1 MNVQHNFAVIGL
13 GEFGS
18 RICEVLVEG
27 GASVIAFDQ
36 DPQAVERIKGIVPA
50 AMLIDTA
57 DEYALLKAPL
67 DDVSIAIVAIGNN
80 IEASILTTTLL
91 KQRNISYI
99 AARAVSSLHETVLKR
114 IGANEVLN
122 IEVDSATQIAKR
134 LISPDLYTSMEV
146 TQDISISKI
155 TVPKLFAGKTI
166 ADIALKEHFNLKLIA
181 VVRIELDIDREGN
194 PLKNVLMYY
203 PDDTLT
209 IQSGDVLFLIG
220 SNEQLAKFSEV

>member
-1 MNVQHNFAVIGL
+1 MNAQQNFAVIGL

-50 AMLIDTA
+50 AMLVDTT
-57 DEYALLKAPL
+57 DEDALLKAPL
-67 DDVSIAIVAIGNN
+67 DDVSIAIVAIGNS

-99 AARAVSSLHETVLKR
+99 VARAVSSLHETVLKR

-122 IEVDSATQIAKR
+122 IEVDSATNIAKR
-134 LISPDLYTSMEV
+134 LISPDLYTTMEV
-146 TQDISISKI
+146 TEDASISKI
-155 TVPKLFAGKTI
+155 SVPKLFAGKKI
-166 ADIALKEHFNLKLIA
+166 ADVALKENFNLKLIA
-181 VVRIELDIDREGN
+181 IVRIELDIDREGN
-194 PLKNVLMYY
+194 PLKHVMMYY
-203 PDDTLT
+203 PDDAFTL
-209 IQSGDVLFLIG
+209 QSGDSLFLIG
-220 SNEQLAKFSEV
+220 SNEQLEKFSEV